1 MAVRSV
7 AAHLGMRQEDLQ
19 ALIVDHYD
27 ALVAAGL
34 RPHRAT
40 VSEVDASLRLPSTLN
55 EAEPTLISK
64 LSRDDRRP

>member
-1 MAVRSV
+1 M
-7 AAHLGMRQEDLQ
+7 AAHLGMRHEDLQ
-19 ALIVDHYD
+19 ALVVEHYD

-40 VSEVDASLRLPSTLN
+40 VSEVDASLRVPGALN

-64 LSRDDRRP
+64 LSRDDRRV